1 MAKDKQNSSSRGRTP
16 QWQPIER
23 LNLIAYAISGMLE
36 SAQEQYPNL
45 LAAQPRPYVLDDHT
59 INRVISVYT
68 TQQDDLWVF
77 EEQLKRWK
85 DQTLTAAQRQTVE
98 NLVGQLAELTS
109 LIEKILSLA
118 AELKERTIEKM
129 LSRSDLEIGLEA
141 LMQFQS
147 PPRPS
152 GTPRKPKKA

>member
-1 MAKDKQNSSSRGRTP
+1 
-16 QWQPIER
+16 
-23 LNLIAYAISGMLE
+23 MLE
-36 SAQEQYPNL
+36 SAQEQYPTL
-45 LAAQPRPYVLDDHT
+45 LEAQPRPYVLDDHT
-59 INRVISVYT
+59 VNRVISVYT

-85 DQTLTAAQRQTVE
+85 GQTLTAAQRQTVE
-98 NLVGQLAELTS
+98 DLGGQLAELTS

-129 LSRSDLEIGLEA
+129 LARSDLEIGLEA

-147 PPRPS
+147 PPRPA
-152 GTPRKPKKA
+152 GTPPRKPKKA

>member
-1 MAKDKQNSSSRGRTP
+1 MAKDKNSSSRDRTP
-16 QWQPIER
+16 QWKPIER
-23 LNLIAYAISGMLE
+23 LELISYAISGMLE

-45 LAAQPRPYVLDDHT
+45 LAARPRPYVLDDHT
-59 INRVISVYT
+59 VNRVISVYT

-85 DQTLTAAQRQTVE
+85 DQTLTAAQRQEVE
-98 NLVGQLAELTS
+98 DLVGQLAELTS

-118 AELKERTIEKM
+118 AELKEFTIEKM

-141 LMQFQS
+141 LMQFQP